1 MSIDNNQEYEAEL
14 ITLIDDEGTEHEFE
28 IIDELENDDGYFM
41 ALVPTLRD
49 AQSEVADADEYYI
62 FEVVEDEN
70 GEEQLCA
77 RSKTTTCW
85 ISSPKFSRPAM
96 HRLWRKKRSNLLST
110 FKIM

>member
-49 AQSEVADADEYYI
+49 AQSEVADADEYYS
-62 FEVVEDEN
+62 F
-70 GEEQLCA
+70 A
-77 RSKTTTCW
+77 RSKTMTCW

-96 HRLWRKKRSNLLST
+96 HRLWRKKRSNLLSP